1 MDLEKV
7 FHMKGGLGDN
17 SYANNSSLQKK
28 VADTVK
34 HITLEA
40 IDEMFTAARP
50 KSLGIADLGCS
61 SGPNTLSN
69 VKELVD
75 AVENTCRK
83 IQQPGP
89 EFRVYLNDLPTNDF
103 NTVFQALPEFYRE
116 LRKGRNDG
124 GPAVYIAGCPGTFYG
139 RLFPDNSLN
148 FVYSYNSLHWLS
160 RVPPGIY
167 EEQGVSMNKKSIY
180 ISERS
185 PSGVAEAFLRQ
196 FQEDL
201 SLFLKW
207 RSEEVVSGGKMVLL
221 LLGRSGPYHVDR
233 NSSIYWEMLYHSLAN
248 LVTQGEIEEEK
259 LESYE
264 VNFYAPSKEELEEEV
279 RKEGSFKVEMIE
291 KFEQAISDIG
301 SGGNHKYSSYGQ
313 AVAKTVRSIQ
323 ESMIAHHFGEG
334 VLDKLFHQYAR
345 LVDQQMAKQ
354 GLGSTHIVLVLTRL

>member
-7 FHMKGGLGDN
+7 FHMKGGLGGN
-17 SYANNSSLQKK
+17 SYANNSSLQRK
-28 VADTVK
+28 VADAVK

-40 IDEMFTAARP
+40 IEEMFTETRP

-69 VKELVD
+69 VKELVY
-75 AVENTCRK
+75 AVEKTCRK
-83 IQQPGP
+83 IQQPAGP

-139 RLFPDNSLN
+139 RLFPDNCLH
-148 FVYSYNSLHWLS
+148 FVYSSNSLHWLS

-167 EEQGVSMNKKSIY
+167 DEQGVSINKKSIY

-201 SLFLKW
+201 SFFLKS

-221 LLGRSGPYHVDR
+221 LLGRSDPCHVDR
-233 NSSIYWEMLYHSLAN
+233 NSSIYWEMLYHSLAT

-279 RKEGSFKVEMIE
+279 RKEGSFKVEVIE
-291 KFEQAISDIG
+291 KFEQGIDIIG
-301 SGGNHKYSSYGQ
+301 ENCSSYGQ
-313 AVAKTVRSIQ
+313 TVAKTVRSIQ
-323 ESMIAHHFGEG
+323 ESMIAHHFGED
-334 VLDKLFHQYAR
+334 VLDKLFDQYAR
-345 LVDQQMAKQ
+345 LVDQEMAKQ
-354 GLGSTHIVLVLTRL
+354 GLGSIHIVLVLTRL